1 MQILSVTSCIFRFV
15 SSAKGGSLPSSEGE
29 THMNELRVPHIL
41 WIALF
46 WSIVMMFVAEN
57 LLP

>member
-1 MQILSVTSCIFRFV
+1 
-15 SSAKGGSLPSSEGE
+15 
-29 THMNELRVPHIL
+29 MNELRVPHIL

-46 WSIVMMFVAEN
+46 WSIVMMFIAEN

>member
-1 MQILSVTSCIFRFV
+1 
-15 SSAKGGSLPSSEGE
+15 
-29 THMNELRVPHIL
+29 MNELRVPHIL

-57 LLP
+57 LIP

>member
-1 MQILSVTSCIFRFV
+1 
-15 SSAKGGSLPSSEGE
+15 
-29 THMNELRVPHIL
+29 MNELRVPHIL

-57 LLP
+57 LIL

>member
-1 MQILSVTSCIFRFV
+1 
-15 SSAKGGSLPSSEGE
+15 
-29 THMNELRVPHIL
+29 MNELRVPHIL